1 MEPALIAY
9 WEKIDPSKNQ
19 RRWYRVEFFM
29 DLFGTP
35 IVKSSWGRLGQ
46 AGQSKMTILSAPDD
60 WPQFLAGV
68 ASIRTRHGYT
78 KILIP

>member
-9 WEKIDPSKNQ
+9 WEKIDPAKNQ
-19 RRWYRVEFFM
+19 RRWYRVEFIV

-35 IVKSSWGRLGQ
+35 IAKSSWGRLGQ
-46 AGQSKMTILSAPDD
+46 AGQSKMTILSSPRD

-68 ASIRTRHGYT
+68 ASVRAKHGYT
-78 KILIP
+78 KMQGP

>member
-9 WEKIDPSKNQ
+9 WEKIDPAKNQ
-19 RRWYRVEFFM
+19 RRWYRVEFIV

-46 AGQSKMTILSAPDD
+46 AGQSKTTILPDPHD
-60 WPQFLAGV
+60 WPQFLAAV
-68 ASIRTRHGYT
+68 TSTRTRHGYT
-78 KILIP
+78 QL